1 MTRKLCAASATALIM
16 AAVVVPAIGRDGE
29 TPSIKDVM
37 GKLNKGNNA
46 PLAQLKTA
54 LKAQKPDWKGIQ
66 ESSKLYAELAP
77 AMPKNDPPRGDS
89 AAYKKL
95 AETFA
100 TNSKDL
106 DDAAK
111 KEDLAAT
118 KAAFG
123 KISGSCMSCHRAHRG
138 PAR

>member
-1 MTRKLCAASATALIM
+1 MKRMLCAASATTLIM

-29 TPSIKDVM
+29 APTIKDVM

-46 PLAQLKTA
+46 PLAQLKAA
-54 LKAQKPDWKGIQ
+54 LKAQQPDWKGIQ
-66 ESSKLYAELAP
+66 DSTKLFAEYGP
-77 AMPKNDPPRGDS
+77 AMPKNEPPRGDA

-106 DDAAK
+106 DNAAK

-118 KAAFG
+118 KAALG
-123 KISGSCMSCHRAHRG
+123 KISGSCMSCHRAHRP

>member
-1 MTRKLCAASATALIM
+1 MKRMLCAVSATALIM
-16 AAVVVPAIGRDGE
+16 SAVVVPAIGRDGE
-29 TPSIKDVM
+29 NPSIKDVM

-66 ESSKLYAELAP
+66 ESTKLFAEYGQ
-77 AMPKNDPPRGDS
+77 AMPKNEPPRGDAS
-89 AAYKKL
+89 AYKKL
-95 AETFA
+95 AHTFA

-111 KEDLAAT
+111 KEDLTAT